1 MYYGELLQTYDPDTE
16 RLYAEFDTYFNHP
29 KMRKIKDVN
38 GHSMYMAKSYCLL
51 SNECRYIVAFTKQDR
66 LQAGSEQGLR
76 ELPWVSLQTRTL
88 GDKHELPSHD
98 YQPNRSSPL
107 NKTITRVS
115 QTRDS
120 SVYSCEEFPL
130 TVTLLH
136 KEPNLPM
143 EYQDKGTIITALE
156 TYQTIITFGSPEV
169 PHPQFNGL
177 TKL

>member
-1 MYYGELLQTYDPDTE
+1 MASYGELLETYSPDTE
-16 RLYAEFDTYFNHP
+16 RLYQKFSDYFNHP
-29 KMRKIKDVN
+29 TMHKIKDVN
-38 GHSMYMAKSYCLL
+38 GHSMYMAKTYCLL

-66 LQAGSEQGLR
+66 LPPGSEQALR
-76 ELPWVSLQTRTL
+76 ALPWVSLQTRTL
-88 GDKHELPSHD
+88 ADKHELPSHD
-98 YQPNRSSPL
+98 YQPTRSSPL

-115 QTRDS
+115 RTRDV

-156 TYQTIITFGSPEV
+156 TYQTIVTLGNSE
-169 PHPQFNGL
+169 
-177 TKL
+177 T